1 MPTLGITGKLE
12 RIRLYG
18 CLKNPLSYNVIYLSS
33 FSTFVPNVFIS
44 FKTNEIKST
53 TICSYWSSSKILKQH
68 CLVGINYNLYFVFSE
83 VIFVS
88 SLVEF
93 LLFYLSNWNSFIH
106 LLLSLFLCPS
116 LPPSHPPPYHQHHL
130 PRRRNRYYHRHLPLL
145 VSYHTRRTV
154 LKVLAAQT

>member
-18 CLKNPLSYNVIYLSS
+18 CLKNPLYYNVIYLSS

-93 LLFYLSNWNSFIH
+93 CCFTSQIGILSFIYCYLCFYVLLFLH
-106 LLLSLFLCPS
+106 LTLLLIISIIFLVVVTVIIIVIFLF
-116 LPPSHPPPYHQHHL
+116 
-130 PRRRNRYYHRHLPLL
+130 
-145 VSYHTRRTV
+145 
-154 LKVLAAQT
+154 